1 MRALVVDDEAP
12 ARRRL
17 GRMLGE
23 LGCEVIAEAGDAAEG
38 LTQARLHAPDV
49 MFLDVRMPGMDGITF
64 AQRHV
69 DLPPVVFCTAHDEH
83 AVEAFEV
90 NAVDYLLKPV
100 RKERL
105 AAALEKVRKAT
116 TASQAQVRKALDA
129 VAPTSAT
136 RVVASTRGAVHF
148 FDALTLTRFW
158 SSDKYTVFRADGEER
173 LIEESLNELEAR
185 LAAHGFLR
193 VHRAELVR
201 LSAIRSFGV
210 MDGVHEVTLSDGQRA
225 RISRRSVTAIKAA
238 LGL

>member
-1 MRALVVDDEAP
+1 MRALLVDDEAP

-23 LGCEVIAEAGDAAEG
+23 LGCEVIAEAGDAEAG

-49 MFLDVRMPGMDGITF
+49 MFLDVRMPGMDGITL

-83 AVEAFEV
+83 AVQAFEV

-105 AAALEKVRKAT
+105 AAALEKVRKAAS
-116 TASQAQVRKALDA
+116 ASQAQVRKALEA
-129 VAPTSAT
+129 VAPANAT

-158 SSDKYTVFRADGEER
+158 SSDKYTVFRADGEEH

-193 VHRAELVR
+193 VHRSELVR
-201 LSAIRSFGV
+201 LSAVRSFGAT
-210 MDGVHEVTLSDGQRA
+210 DGVHEVTLSDGQRA
-225 RISRRSVTAIKAA
+225 RISRRSVAAIKEA